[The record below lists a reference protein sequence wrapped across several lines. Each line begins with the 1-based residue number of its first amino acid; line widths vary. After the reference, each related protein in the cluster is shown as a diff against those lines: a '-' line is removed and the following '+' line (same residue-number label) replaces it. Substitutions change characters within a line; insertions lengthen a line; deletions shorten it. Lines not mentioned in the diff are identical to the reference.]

1 MVTDAR
7 FDVLGT
13 PYSLLS
19 VTLSA
24 SQRLYTRR
32 GTLVAV
38 SGKAQNVSTS
48 RRVHHDS

>member
-1 MVTDAR
+1 MAIADAR
-7 FDVLGT
+7 FEVLGT

-24 SQRLYTRR
+24 SQRLYTQR

-38 SGKAQNVSTS
+38 SGKPQNVRS
-48 RRVHHDS
+48 RQLK